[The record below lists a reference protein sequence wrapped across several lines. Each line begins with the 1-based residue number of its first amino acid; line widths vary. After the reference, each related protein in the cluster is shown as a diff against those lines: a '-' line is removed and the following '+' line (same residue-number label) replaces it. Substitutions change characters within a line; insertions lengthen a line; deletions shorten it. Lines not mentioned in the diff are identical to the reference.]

1 MNNDSCIGSH
11 SYLQVLC
18 SQKPQHIYLAMHL
31 VSKLM
36 PINMSADP
44 TISTSSTDAIY
55 IYLSILPR
63 LPQNMHSFNP
73 LCSPKTDPLSPLVNF
88 QIPHLPHKSLVLL
101 IMIRITLR
109 SAGLHLQKRTEHL
122 LINTLWN
129 TERKTKEISK
139 KYVAVCMNRLKGNRT
154 KILIV
159 KEVIYSLFGLKGL
172 KKMSLIDLL
181 N

>member
-1 MNNDSCIGSH
+1 MNNDSCIDSH

-73 LCSPKTDPLSPLVNF
+73 LCSPKTDPLSPPGQF
-88 QIPHLPHKSLVLL
+88 SDP
-101 IMIRITLR
+101 T
-109 SAGLHLQKRTEHL
+109 SAPQEPCIVDYDKDYAEVGWTPPAKENGAPVDKYIVEYREKNKGDFKKVCCCVHGQV
-122 LINTLWN
+122 
-129 TERKTKEISK
+129 ERK
-139 KYVAVCMNRLKGNRT
+139 
-154 KILIV
+154 
-159 KEVIYSLFGLKGL
+159 
-172 KKMSLIDLL
+172 
-181 N
+181 

>member
-1 MNNDSCIGSH
+1 MNNHSCIDSH

-55 IYLSILPR
+55 IYLFCRDCHKICIHLTLYAAPKQILYP
-63 LPQNMHSFNP
+63 
-73 LCSPKTDPLSPLVNF
+73 PLVNF

-139 KYVAVCMNRLKGNRT
+139 KYVAVCMDRLKGNRT
-154 KILIV
+154 TILIF